1 MKVLQ
6 IGIIGVVLVS
16 LASCST
22 LASDGKRIDYG
33 AAASQVPSLE
43 LPPDLTAPVGDDRY
57 KIPQAGAEG
66 ATSYS
71 NFSKGGAVGSTPAVL
86 PVVPLVHMERNDNQ
100 RWLVVND
107 KAENVWPRVKAFWE
121 ENGLTIKREDPAA
134 GVMETDWA
142 ENRAKFRQTGS
153 QGESAPADDNN
164 VYSVGERDQYTTR
177 LERSKDGM
185 STGIYISQRGMEELF
200 SKDKRV
206 PKWEA
211 RGNDPEREAI
221 MLQRLMAY
229 FGVDKTRAAKEVAA
243 ASMPVAVSAPAS
255 ASGVAATGMVTP
267 AVSEPAGSANLR
279 ENADGSTLIVIND
292 PFDRSWRKVGLA
304 VDSAGI
310 AVDDKDRDKGIYYLK
325 PVKLE
330 RGWLDKLKFWKKS
343 EDTVNHYRVI
353 VKDGGAFCDVS
364 IVDQN
369 GASNKV
375 GKQMLEAVY
384 KNISSQQ

>member
-6 IGIIGVVLVS
+6 IGVVGMVLVS

-43 LPPDLTAPVGDDRY
+43 LPPDLTTPSGDDRY
-57 KIPQAGAEG
+57 KIPQAGGEG

-71 NFSKGGAVGSTPAVL
+71 DFSKGGGAGSTPAVL
-86 PVVPLVHMERNDNQ
+86 PVVPLVHMEHNDNQ

-107 KAENVWPRVKAFWE
+107 KAENVWPRVKAFWA
-121 ENGLTIKREDPAA
+121 ENGLTIKSADPVA

-153 QGESAPADDNN
+153 QSEGDTSRDDS

-185 STGIYISQRGMEELF
+185 STEVYISQRGMEELF
-200 SKDKRV
+200 SQDKRV
-206 PKWEA
+206 PKWEP

-243 ASMPVAVSAPAS
+243 ASMPVAVSAPAG
-255 ASGVAATGMVTP
+255 ASGVAATGTVPP
-267 AVSEPAGSANLR
+267 AVSEPAGSASLR
-279 ENADGSTLIVIND
+279 ENADGSTFIMIND

-304 VDSAGI
+304 IDSAGI
-310 AVDDKDRDKGIYYLK
+310 GVEDKDRDKGIYYLK

-330 RGWLDKLKFWKKS
+330 RGWLDKLKFWKNS

-353 VKDGGAFCDVS
+353 VKDGGTSCNVS

-369 GASNKV
+369 GVSNKV
-375 GKQMLEAVY
+375 SKQMLEAIY
-384 KNISSQQ
+384 KNISPQQ

>member
-6 IGIIGVVLVS
+6 IGVAGVVLVS

-33 AAASQVPSLE
+33 AAASQVPLLE
-43 LPPDLTAPVGDDRY
+43 VPPDLTAPAGDDRY
-57 KIPQAGAEG
+57 KIPRASSES

-71 NFSKGGAVGSTPAVL
+71 DFSKDSAAGSTPAVL
-86 PVVPLVHMERNDNQ
+86 PVVPLVHMERNDSQ
-100 RWLVVND
+100 HWLVIND
-107 KAENVWPRVKAFWE
+107 KTENVWLRVKAFWE
-121 ENGLTIKREDPAA
+121 ENGLTIKSEDPAA
-134 GVMETDWA
+134 GVMETDWV

-153 QGESAPADDNN
+153 QSENDSANDN

-185 STGIYISQRGMEELF
+185 STGVYISQRGMEELF

-206 PKWEA
+206 PKWEP

-229 FGVDKTRAAKEVAA
+229 FGVNKTRAAKEVAA
-243 ASMPVAVSAPAS
+243 ASVPVAVSAPAD
-255 ASGVAATGMVTP
+255 ASGAAATGTVTP
-267 AVSEPAGSANLR
+267 AVSEPAGTASLR
-279 ENADGSTLIVIND
+279 ENTDGSTLIVISD

-310 AVDDKDRDKGIYYLK
+310 AVEDKDRDKGIFYLK

-330 RGWLDKLKFWKKS
+330 RGWLDKLMFWKKS
-343 EDTVNHYRVI
+343 EDTVNRYRVI
-353 VKDGGAFCDVS
+353 VKDGGTSCDVS
-364 IVDQN
+364 IVDQD

-375 GKQMLEAVY
+375 SKQMLEAVY
-384 KNISSQQ
+384 KNITPQQ

>member
-6 IGIIGVVLVS
+6 IGIVGVVLVS

-33 AAASQVPSLE
+33 AAASQVPPLE
-43 LPPDLTAPVGDDRY
+43 LPPDLTAPAGDDRY
-57 KIPQAGAEG
+57 KIPQAGGES

-71 NFSKGGAVGSTPAVL
+71 DFSKGSAAGSAPAVL
-86 PVVPLVHMERNDNQ
+86 PVAPFVHMERNDSQ

-107 KAENVWPRVKAFWE
+107 KAEKVWLRVKAFWE
-121 ENGLTIKREDPAA
+121 ESGLTIKSADPAA

-142 ENRAKFRQTGS
+142 ENRAKLPQTGS
-153 QGESAPADDNN
+153 QGEGDTSQDDN

-177 LERSKDGM
+177 LERSKDGT

-206 PKWEA
+206 PKWEP

-229 FGVDKTRAAKEVAA
+229 FGADKTRAAKEVAA
-243 ASMPVAVSAPAS
+243 ASMAVAVSAPVGAG
-255 ASGVAATGMVTP
+255 GVAATGTAP
-267 AVSEPAGSANLR
+267 AVSEPAGSASLR
-279 ENADGSTLIVIND
+279 ENADGSTRIVIND

-304 VDSAGI
+304 VESAGI
-310 AVDDKDRDKGIYYLK
+310 AVEDKDRDKGIYYLK

-353 VKDGGAFCDVS
+353 VKDGGTSSDVS
-364 IVDQN
+364 IVDQA

-375 GKQMLEAVY
+375 SKQMLEAVY
-384 KNISSQQ
+384 KNITPQ